1 MDYDIEE
8 NLDLEQEQD
17 NENADNKAIVR
28 TKLPRGYMIA
38 RLMKGVVYKEDDP
51 TLFNN
56 IIQEQNAI
64 KSYVR
69 ELGLNIV
76 IHEKENYIFLRSLSE
91 EEYEKLGLDDDIRP
105 PTLIAKRK
113 LSFEVSLLL
122 VMLRK
127 LLLEHDRVSSNE
139 RLVLS
144 FDDILAVMASCFGK
158 TVENASLRKKTETCI
173 SKICEMSFLKKINH
187 NQEVLYEV
195 KRILISIVNANFID
209 DFNKLVEQ
217 YLQIAK
223 KEQ

>member
-1 MDYDIEE
+1 MDYDLDENLIDDVQNEE
-8 NLDLEQEQD
+8 NAKKQT
-17 NENADNKAIVR
+17 NARN
-28 TKLPRGYMIA
+28 KLPRGYMIA
-38 RLMKGVVYKEDDP
+38 RLMKGVVYKDDDP
-51 TLFNN
+51 SLFNN
-56 IIQEQNAI
+56 IIQEQSSI

-105 PTLIAKRK
+105 PALIAKRK

-144 FDDILAVMASCFGK
+144 FNEILAVMANCFGK
-158 TVENASLRKKTETCI
+158 SVENAALKKKTESCI
-173 SKICEMSFLKKINH
+173 NKICEMSFLKKITR

-209 DFNKLVEQ
+209 DFDKLLEQ